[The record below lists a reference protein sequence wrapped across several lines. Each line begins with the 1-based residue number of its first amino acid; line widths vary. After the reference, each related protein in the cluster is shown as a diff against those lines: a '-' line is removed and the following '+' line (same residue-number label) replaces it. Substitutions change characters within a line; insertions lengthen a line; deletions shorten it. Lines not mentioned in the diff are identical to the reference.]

1 MKPKTLVKPVTKPCR
16 RCDKPAAQ
24 CGYSPSRIKIHDWIC
39 ADCAAARAKT
49 VQRTAT
55 SRKAI
60 AIIPGAVPPIFK
72 PRMERIAKYAES
84 ISQSE
89 KEAQKIMASLIGLL
103 AVPNRLGNGRS
114 LN

>member
-1 MKPKTLVKPVTKPCR
+1 MKPKTTTMKPCR
-16 RCDKPAAQ
+16 RCRKPATE

-49 VQRTAT
+49 VQRTTA

-60 AIIPGAVPPIFK
+60 AIIPGAVPTIFK
-72 PRMERIAKYAES
+72 PRLERIAKYAAS

-89 KEAQKIMASLIGLL
+89 KEAQKIMANLISLL
-103 AVPNRLGNGRS
+103 AVPKRPIGDGRL